1 MELEF
6 IRWLRQQLRPDARVP
21 LGPGDDAALLKFSPQ
36 HQVVA
41 TVDTVIDG
49 VDFLSTQV
57 TPEEVGR
64 KSLAINLSDL
74 AAMGANPIAALL
86 SISFSK
92 GQSLPFAQRLFTGI
106 RTLAEEFNCAIAG
119 GDVSIYDGPLS
130 ISITCLGEV
139 PTGKAF
145 LRSGA
150 KPGDALLVTGPLGGS
165 ILGHHLH
172 FTPRVNEA
180 LWLRENATIH
190 AAMDISDG
198 LTLDASRLAQESACG
213 IVLDLPSIPI
223 SEAARTLAA
232 QEELPAKPQPS
243 AISPSLRHA
252 LGDGEDFELLLAVP
266 PEEATRLIQLQP
278 FASPLVKIGSFC
290 KEPGLWYMSDSQER
304 FPLEVRGYVHGA
316 QS

>member
-49 VDFLSTQV
+49 VDFLFTQA
-57 TPEEVGR
+57 TPEEIGR

-74 AAMGANPIAALL
+74 AAMGAAPVAALV

-92 GQSLPFAQRLFTGI
+92 GQSLPFAQQLFTGI
-106 RTLAEEFNCAIAG
+106 RTLADEFNCAIAG

-145 LRSGA
+145 LRGGA

-172 FTPRVNEA
+172 FMPRVREA

-198 LTLDASRLAQESACG
+198 LTLDASRLAQESHCG
-213 IVLDLPSIPI
+213 IVFDLPSIPV
-223 SEAARTLAA
+223 SDAAHTLASQA
-232 QEELPAKPQPS
+232 QQPAKTEPS
-243 AISPSLRHA
+243 AISSPLWHA

-266 PEEATRLIQLQP
+266 PDEATRLIQLQP
-278 FASPLVKIGSFC
+278 FSTPLVKIGSFC
-290 KEPGLWYMSDSQER
+290 QEPGLWYMSDSQKR
-304 FPLEVRGYVHGA
+304 LPLEVHGYVHGA
-316 QS
+316 ES